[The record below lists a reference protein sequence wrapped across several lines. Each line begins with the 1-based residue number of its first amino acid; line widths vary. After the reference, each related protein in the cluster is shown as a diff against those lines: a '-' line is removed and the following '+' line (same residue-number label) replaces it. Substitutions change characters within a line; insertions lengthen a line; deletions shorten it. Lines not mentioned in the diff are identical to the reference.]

1 MALCKDRLKIVLPEN
16 VCDAHVHIGKF
27 SALHYQ
33 FYISDLEREMEKYS
47 IAHCLVFT
55 NEVLTNENSKRGL
68 TEQIIKAGK
77 SNPRLHCLFRSEI
90 GDYLDDGY
98 MRYAENLLKEGEA
111 LGIKINPS
119 TERVRVTESI
129 YEKPLALCND
139 YGALV
144 LIHCG
149 RWVEMSGWVF
159 ALDVARKYPKATVI
173 LAHMGGTHPDL
184 AIPAIDDAKKLKNVL
199 FDTSQTRQLSVL
211 RYGLEQLGA
220 DRLLFASDMPWG
232 NYLQNI
238 VGMLQLDLDES
249 DMHKVLRGNFHKL
262 LDR

>member
-1 MALCKDRLKIVLPEN
+1 MNLELPEEI
-16 VCDAHVHIGKF
+16 CDAHVHIGNFPALNYYF
-27 SALHYQ
+27 SIA
-33 FYISDLEREMEKYS
+33 DVEREMEKHRIS
-47 IAHCLVFT
+47 HCLVFSC
-55 NEVLTNENSKRGL
+55 ENGKYEL
-68 TEQIIKAGK
+68 TEKIIEAGA
-77 SNPRLHCLFRSEI
+77 SNLGLHCLFRSKLM
-90 GDYLDDGY
+90 DYLDDGY
-98 MRYAENLLKEGEA
+98 LRYAEKLLQEKKA

-119 TERVRVTESI
+119 TEKHRVTENI

-159 ALDVARKYPKATVI
+159 ALDIARKYPKATVV

-184 AIPAIDDAKKLKNVL
+184 AIPAIDSAKGLKNVL

-238 VGMLQLDLDES
+238 VGLLQIDLEES
-249 DMHKVLRGNFHKL
+249 ELHKILRANFLKL
-262 LDR
+262 IER